1 MNAKDVMTTGVI
13 SVPPETPVSRAV
25 GMMLQYDISGFP
37 VVERGGKLVGIV
49 TEGDFLRRAE
59 TGTEPQRRPARARSL
74 DTGRLAEE
82 YIHAHAR
89 TVGQVMSRE
98 VVTVAEDAPLGEVA
112 DLMDRHRIRRVPVMR
127 AGAVVGMVSRRD
139 LLHAFAVCAKRA
151 VPPPGDDRAIRDRIL
166 DEIGKELWV
175 PPVPVNV
182 SVAEGVVELRG
193 AVMHERQREALR
205 VLAENVPGVKRVRD
219 RLVWVGVNGDH
230 DV

>member
-13 SVPPETPVSRAV
+13 SVPPDTPVSRAV

-59 TGTEPQRRPARARSL
+59 TGTEPQHRPERARSL
-74 DTGRLAEE
+74 GPGRLAEE

-151 VPPPGDDRAIRDRIL
+151 APSPGDDRAIRDRIL
-166 DEIGKELWV
+166 AELEKEAWV

-182 SVAEGVVELRG
+182 SVAEGIVELRG
-193 AVMHERQREALR
+193 VIVHERQREALR
-205 VLAENVPGVKRVRD
+205 VLAENVPGVKAVRD

-230 DV
+230 DA